1 MNDIVIFGSTGFIGS
16 NIYNYLVE
24 NEHDTMGFSSDTCN
38 LLDQEDIK
46 NVFAHFK
53 NNFSLIICSSITSS
67 VDNSLESMFYNI
79 QMIENIVKSIPIDL
93 INNIIY
99 LSSVD
104 VYGSVKDSRNIDE
117 NTQQRSVGY
126 YGLSKLV
133 CENLLSFN
141 IQDKPIAL
149 LRLPGIYGHG
159 DKYKS
164 IVGKFIHDAHIKKK
178 IKITNDGNCL
188 RDYVEVSDLCKI
200 VNHFIQ
206 NPFNGAV
213 IVATGH
219 SLTIH
224 EIAETVINKVNNKT
238 VIENINTHS
247 SSEDLL
253 FDNSLFRSIM
263 PSFNFIDINT
273 GIEKY
278 IKTI

>member
-24 NEHDTMGFSSDTCN
+24 KKYNAIGFSSDTCN

-46 NVFAHFK
+46 NVFAQFK
-53 NNFSLIICSSITSS
+53 HNFSLIICSSITRTLE
-67 VDNSLESMFYNI
+67 NSLESMIQNI
-79 QMIENIVKSIPIDL
+79 QMIDNIVKNIPIYLVD
-93 INNIIY
+93 NIIY
-99 LSSVD
+99 LSSIDIFGV
-104 VYGSVKDSRNIDE
+104 VKNSNKINE
-117 NTQQRSVGY
+117 NTQQNTVGY

-133 CENLLSFN
+133 SEKLLNFN
-141 IQDKPIAL
+141 IQDKPITV

-164 IVGKFIHDAHIKKK
+164 IVGKFIHDAHSKKK

-188 RDYVEVSDLCKI
+188 RDYVEVNDLCKI
-200 VNHFIQ
+200 VDHFIQ

-219 SLTIH
+219 SLTIND
-224 EIAETVINKVNNKT
+224 IAKIVITKLNNKT
-238 VIENINTHS
+238 VIENINTQS
-247 SSEDLL
+247 SSTDLL

-263 PSFNFIDINT
+263 PSFNFIDIST

-278 IKTI
+278 IKSI